1 VKVFTSTP
9 DYLSSGRLASV
20 RRGDWHAAAYESSMR
35 FAVLGM
41 LLLFALGDGCSATPG
56 VVGVQDYGLV
66 TGRVLDAMTNKPIS
80 GALVSVG
87 SLYTGSADAKGAFY
101 LNTVPIGD
109 QTVTAR
115 APGYD
120 TASADVTVFKNK
132 TVDAGYVRLVPVIHP
147 DGQPTLP
154 PPPTP
159 APAAP
164 APAAGSSPAATGTPV
179 PSPSPATAAS
189 PA

>member
-1 VKVFTSTP
+1 
-9 DYLSSGRLASV
+9 
-20 RRGDWHAAAYESSMR
+20 MR

-41 LLLFALGDGCSATPG
+41 LMLFALGDGCSATPN

-120 TASADVTVFKNK
+120 TASADVTVLKSK

-159 APAAP
+159 APAVPTP
-164 APAAGSSPAATGTPV
+164 APASPTPAAG
-179 PSPSPATAAS
+179 PAAAAPGAS
-189 PA
+189 PAPSAKAAAPSPFPT